1 MAFNQ
6 YKWKGSPFCLPR
18 EQCSAPLTSWHY
30 CRARQGHR
38 SIFSSGFSRARLRP
52 EAGFPLTLGA
62 PGKEFALVLGTKEII
77 RLKHLPSR
85 GFLLI
90 PLTLQLQVPLEE
102 VMKHHAAGLQ
112 QGKRCFPQRQPRA
125 LQRAVFPPSPVFPL
139 EESQR
144 KQN

>member
-1 MAFNQ
+1 M
-6 YKWKGSPFCLPR
+6 
-18 EQCSAPLTSWHY
+18 
-30 CRARQGHR
+30 
-38 SIFSSGFSRARLRP
+38 
-52 EAGFPLTLGA
+52 TLGA

-125 LQRAVFPPSPVFPL
+125 LQRAVFPPSPVFKGNKGNKGNRISKPSSSFVMAISGL
-139 EESQR
+139 ADSARGFLAALDSWFAEY
-144 KQN
+144 